1 MNRRL
6 LTTVLAIFFLFG
18 LVACGGYYKVV
29 DPASGNV
36 YYTTKVKSEPGGAVK
51 LKDAKTGA
59 EVTIQNSEVTKVKK
73 DEFKANTEEEEET
86 K

>member
-1 MNRRL
+1 MSRKL
-6 LTTVLAIFFLFG
+6 LTIALAVFFLFG
-18 LVACGGYYKVV
+18 IVGCSSYYKVV

-36 YYTTKVKSEPGGAVK
+36 YYTTKVKSQAGGAVK

-73 DEFKANTEEEEET
+73 DEFKANTEKE
-86 K
+86 KD